1 VSKMALQMFGT
12 LRVQTKIIL
21 KRISS
26 RFDKALI
33 IALTLNA
40 QNVRLGCDWF
50 SSLEMSFQ

>member
-1 VSKMALQMFGT
+1 MFGT